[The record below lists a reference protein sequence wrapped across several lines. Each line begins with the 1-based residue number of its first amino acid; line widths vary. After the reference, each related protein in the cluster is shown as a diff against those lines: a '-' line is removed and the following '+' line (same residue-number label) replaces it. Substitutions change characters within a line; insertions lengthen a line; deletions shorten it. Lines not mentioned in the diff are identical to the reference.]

1 MVPVLSK
8 VLSIPSAPC
17 NLSIAVFP
25 HSPPCLSVLSHLHC
39 CVEVVVGV
47 VGVDKV
53 EHFLIHLSNLRR
65 TDDDLLPLSFRVIR
79 NVLVD

>member
-8 VLSIPSAPC
+8 VLSIPCAPC
-17 NLSIAVFP
+17 NLSIAVSP
-25 HSPPCLSVLSHLHC
+25 HLLRIYSD
-39 CVEVVVGV
+39 VVVGV